1 MQKEKFMLVF
11 SVCTYLSLYVFFLLL
26 CVCTESSED
35 IQIDM
40 SRFVL
45 FGLNEAQN
53 QDDIHAQPDWM

>member
-1 MQKEKFMLVF
+1 MLVF
-11 SVCTYLSLYVFFLLL
+11 SVCTYLSLCVFYFFLL

-35 IQIDM
+35 IQINM

-53 QDDIHAQPDWM
+53 RDDIHAQPDWT

>member
-1 MQKEKFMLVF
+1 MYF
-11 SVCTYLSLYVFFLLL
+11 LL

-35 IQIDM
+35 IQINM